1 MTSEPDFDQT
11 LRRDF
16 RSLQEG
22 DSLRAPDFGS
32 LMARAR
38 AEASTTAG
46 AAAAPPVPGENARW
60 IRAGKRMLIFG
71 VPLAAAA
78 ALGIWFRPTSADTAD
93 QEFEQAVAAWSQ
105 TAARTASSPT
115 DGLLSVPGSEFLRG
129 TPEVGTDARTP
140 RRGS

>member
-1 MTSEPDFDQT
+1 MTSEPDFDQI

-16 RSLQEG
+16 RGLQEG

-32 LMARAR
+32 LIARAR
-38 AEASTTAG
+38 AEA
-46 AAAAPPVPGENARW
+46 AAAPPAAPPVPAENARW

-71 VPLAAAA
+71 APLAAAA
-78 ALGIWFRPTSADTAD
+78 ALGIWFRPTSTATAD